1 MFDDLPGLLGQHELI
16 AHLSRRPVAALN
28 DVRKQRVGALRHRYW
43 TLVGLA
49 VRLKMLSA

>member
-1 MFDDLPGLLGQHELI
+1 VFDDLPGLLGQHELI
-16 AHLSRRPVAALN
+16 ALSRRPVAALN